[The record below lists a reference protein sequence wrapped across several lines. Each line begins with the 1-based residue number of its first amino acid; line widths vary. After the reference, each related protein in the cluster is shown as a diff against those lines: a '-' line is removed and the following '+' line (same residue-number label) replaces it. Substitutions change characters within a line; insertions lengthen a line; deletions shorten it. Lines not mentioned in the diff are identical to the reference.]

1 VTVRSRHLLWLALA
15 ATFTVPC
22 GCGADSRPHLHPLTG
37 TVVSRGGERVTS
49 GGLIFVLESG
59 ERTRL
64 IVNAA
69 VQPDGTFTAR
79 TERMDDRGTTILPG
93 APAGTYR
100 AIYHPPSD
108 GSKTDLAV
116 DLPERVTVEAGGV
129 AVSLTLPDQAKAD
142 ANPDKN

>member
-1 VTVRSRHLLWLALA
+1 VPTRRPRLLWLALA
-15 ATFTVPC
+15 ITCAALC
-22 GCGADSRPHLHPLTG
+22 GCTGDSMPPLHTLNG
-37 TVVSRGGERVTS
+37 TVTRDGERVTS

-64 IVNAA
+64 VVNAA

-116 DLPERVTVEAGGV
+116 ELPQRVTVEGGGV
-129 AVSLTLPDQAKAD
+129 TATLILPAKAEAAPAKD
-142 ANPDKN
+142 